1 MIRRAT
7 PADLNAI
14 VELAVESVSINP
26 IPVKINRE
34 AMRDTAEQCL
44 QPAHFLMVSEID
56 GVVVGALAAC
66 VQPSFW
72 YDKLQC
78 SVLLHYSRKP
88 GEWMRLMREF
98 SRWARS
104 RSGIKVAVIELEPES
119 DPRMITFLTRIGFD
133 RVSTNVCYVR
143 GLSKCQK

>member
-7 PADLNAI
+7 RSDLDAI
-14 VELAVESVSINP
+14 VDLAVESVSINP
-26 IPVKINRE
+26 IPVKINRA
-34 AMRDTAEQCL
+34 AMRETADRCL

-56 GVVVGALAAC
+56 GVVVGAVAAC

-78 SVLLHYSRKP
+78 SVLLHYSRHP
-88 GEWMRLMREF
+88 GQWVRLMMEF
-98 SRWARS
+98 SKWVKS
-104 RSGIKVAVIELEPES
+104 RSGIKVAIIELEPES
-119 DPRMITFLTRIGFD
+119 DPRMISFLSRIGFD

-143 GLSKCQK
+143 GLSK